1 MNYLETYAHEEK
13 VYERKQCWVLR
24 RLTVHE
30 SVTKEL
36 EDVKPQD

>member
-1 MNYLETYAHEEK
+1 MSVSNVA
-13 VYERKQCWVLR
+13 VLR